1 MAVSIGS
8 KIEANDFNL
17 LRTQVNRWFADNY
30 AGSITFGNPNQT
42 YGWGGSAAIQAVA
55 GNQIMASEM
64 NELINRCNIGVNIV
78 DDITVA
84 GPLTPVVTGN
94 KILANDY
101 IYTELKSNN
110 ITSNRTDIKG
120 TEMSLVS
127 GGNSQKTIPWGAGVA
142 INCTFRYTFASFDKA
157 RYFFNSGGAI
167 VLSGLISGYSTGT
180 GWDGAG
186 FDEILTNMGSV
197 IMNHTA
203 TTQTGTGGTP
213 SSTGYY
219 DLGTSYTNIFSQ
231 TGSGV
236 YSDATLVIAARYG
249 SSGAYVEV
257 RVTMTPGAGRNV
269 NGTTTIYTQ
278 PRKLNNQNE
287 NGVTLTIDAPV
298 YSLIDPL

>member
-1 MAVSIGS
+1 
-8 KIEANDFNL
+8 
-17 LRTQVNRWFADNY
+17 
-30 AGSITFGNPNQT
+30 
-42 YGWGGSAAIQAVA
+42 
-55 GNQIMASEM
+55 MASDM
-64 NELINRCNIGVNIV
+64 NQLINRCNIGENICNGV
-78 DDITVA
+78 TGQVA
-84 GPLTPVVTGN
+84 PVVTGN
-94 KILANDY
+94 KIYASEFND
-101 IYTELKSNN
+101 TETKSDDVA
-110 ITSNRTDIKG
+110 TNRLDIEAA
-120 TEMSLVS
+120 EMSLVS
-127 GGNSQKTIPWGAGVA
+127 GGNSQKTINWGAGVA

-157 RYFFNSGGAI
+157 RYFFNSGGAL
-167 VLSGLISGYSTGT
+167 VLSGTISGYSIGT

-186 FDEILTNMGSV
+186 FDEILTNMGGV

-278 PRKLNNQNE
+278 PRKLNNQSI
-287 NGVTLTIDAPV
+287 NGVTLTVDAPV